1 MTRLAEIQSAILNL
15 PVVEREA
22 LREWLEHIDEDPE
35 LLAAIDEADRSF
47 AAEGGVSPEE
57 IRRKL
62 KTWTTG

>member
-1 MTRLAEIQSAILNL
+1 MI
-15 PVVEREA
+15 EREA

-57 IRRKL
+57 VRRKL